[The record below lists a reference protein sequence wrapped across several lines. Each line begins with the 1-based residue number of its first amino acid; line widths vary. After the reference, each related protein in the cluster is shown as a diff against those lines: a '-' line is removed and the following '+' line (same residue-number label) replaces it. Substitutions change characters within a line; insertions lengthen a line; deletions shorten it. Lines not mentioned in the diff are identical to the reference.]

1 MAQSTE
7 TNRDGLHIRHELTSA
22 NDSDTAHREVL
33 RRMETYGKDP
43 DASDYKVARDT
54 VLLLHALNHRVRHF
68 KAQILAD
75 IKIREYNETLRL
87 QSQIDDTP
95 PKARERQH
103 TLPSSIPPTGMRR
116 SEHTHNIDT
125 DEEKGSPP
133 VWRPIQIE
141 EVQPQTKPSTP
152 GTTTS
157 DKPHPSDAGGS
168 KSNDDDPVDLQPQVS
183 ETTVN
188 QQQPQTP
195 EYATIDGNDNRYTPI
210 NPDQTG
216 FAQNID
222 VPGPKHTI
230 VEKDTETGV
239 STTNERMSTVEDT
252 AAYRRRPS
260 STQIEPLPGR
270 ERGVHPPRRFD
281 DKSTLSLETAGATR
295 HISQREHTVAMKT
308 KEKLHI
314 YKDVNLIPDRGKKPN
329 ESIIAKTKHE
339 ELSPELN
346 DFCTYE

>member
-7 TNRDGLHIRHELTSA
+7 TNRDGTHIRHELTSA

-54 VLLLHALNHRVRHF
+54 VLLLRALNHRVRHF

-87 QSQIDDTP
+87 QSQTDTT
-95 PKARERQH
+95 PKARNRQR
-103 TLPSSIPPTGMRR
+103 TPPSNLPPEGMRR
-116 SEHTHNIDT
+116 SEYTHNIDV
-125 DEEKGSPP
+125 DEEEGSLPA
-133 VWRPIQIE
+133 WRPIQIE
-141 EVQPQTKPSTP
+141 EVQPQTKSPTP

-157 DKPHPSDAGGS
+157 DKPHPSDADGS
-168 KSNDDDPVDLQPQVS
+168 KSKDNDPADLQPQVS
-183 ETTVN
+183 EITAN

-195 EYATIDGNDNRYTPI
+195 EYATTDGNGNKYTPI
-210 NPDQTG
+210 HLDRADL
-216 FAQNID
+216 AQNID
-222 VPGPKHTI
+222 VPRPKHTI
-230 VEKDTETGV
+230 VGTNTETGV
-239 STTNERMSTVEDT
+239 STTNEHISTVEDT

-260 STQIEPLPGR
+260 STQREPFPGR

-281 DKSTLSLETAGATR
+281 DKNTLSLETAGTTR
-295 HISQREHTVAMKT
+295 HISQREHTAAMKT
-308 KEKLHI
+308 KGKLHI
-314 YKDVNLIPDRGKKPN
+314 YRDMNLIPDRGKKPN
-329 ESIIAKTKHE
+329 ESTIAKTKHE